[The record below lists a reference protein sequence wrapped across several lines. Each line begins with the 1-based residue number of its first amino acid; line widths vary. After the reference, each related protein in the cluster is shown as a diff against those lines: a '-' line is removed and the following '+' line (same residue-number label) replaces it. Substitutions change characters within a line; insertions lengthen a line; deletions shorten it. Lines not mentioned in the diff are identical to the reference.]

1 MHKYEIKEDKN
12 YGNVLFKDGRE
23 SFCPFQQPVA
33 TQGMGG
39 VGLMRLPCCTNCTLA
54 NLEKEE
60 QTIYDIASGQKT
72 AADNVVLEKIFYVT
86 RCGAKEQKFEVFTA
100 VPAKIVS

>member
-1 MHKYEIKEDKN
+1 MNKYEIKEDKN

-23 SFCPFQQPVA
+23 SFCPFQQPVP

-39 VGLMRLPCCTNCTLA
+39 VGLMRLPCCTNCPLA

-60 QTIYDIASGQKT
+60 QTIYDITTGQSIASDT
-72 AADNVVLEKIFYVT
+72 VLEKVFYVT
-86 RCGAKEQKFEVFTA
+86 RCGSKEQKFEIFTT
-100 VPAKIVS
+100 VPSKFL